1 MRIATL
7 LAMAMAMIGAAPVWA
22 DAKKAEGA
30 APIYKVVKEHASI
43 TFADRRVNEFQ
54 RGEDGSLILRAGV
67 NDWYRVQIWQPCLSD
82 LRWEQRIALRS
93 NPGGSFDKFSRVFVD
108 GNHCAIDRVD
118 KIEDPRPVDKAL
130 RDKARAEK
138 ARS

>member
-1 MRIATL
+1 MRRAAL
-7 LAMAMAMIGAAPVWA
+7 LAMAMIGAAPVWA

-43 TFADRRVNEFQ
+43 TFADRRVNDFQ

-67 NDWYRVQIWQPCLSD
+67 NDWYRVEIWQPCRSD
-82 LRWEQRIALRS
+82 LRWEHRIALRS

-108 GNHCAIDRVD
+108 GTQCAIDRVD

-130 RDKARAEK
+130 REKARAEK